1 MLNTHGEAV
10 LLAQRIAVVVLGLS
24 LASAAWAGGGGFGSD
39 EDSSQDSGPP
49 YFGVVKDKDGEFKV
63 TMETPSV
70 SRPKPLVVEITAS
83 GVSLVLAAP
92 TAIGIATSRP
102 ARAG

>member
-1 MLNTHGEAV
+1 MFSPKPTNVWRSFRRSEADKSV
-10 LLAQRIAVVVLGLS
+10 QPPHRQAAAHHRRVVN
-24 LASAAWAGGGGFGSD
+24 
-39 EDSSQDSGPP
+39 
-49 YFGVVKDKDGEFKV
+49 DKDGEFKV

-70 SRPKPLVVEITAS
+70 SRPKPLVVEITSS

>member
-1 MLNTHGEAV
+1 
-10 LLAQRIAVVVLGLS
+10 VVNG
-24 LASAAWAGGGGFGSD
+24 
-39 EDSSQDSGPP
+39 
-49 YFGVVKDKDGEFKV
+49 KDGEFKV

-92 TAIGIATSRP
+92 SAIGIATSRP